1 MATDPARFLR
11 SAGIFSIQVSI
22 TGVVVVVDI
31 TIKLKN
37 GCPWFAIAWLVLLTG
52 CGQAPPPKFGSND
65 VEWLKQEKMYF
76 DGESF
81 EPAEKQEIDELMLAL
96 FGTPE
101 VARFPFQSSAK
112 PLVEPAQLAL
122 AAGAV
127 QSDQQGVPQGLFR
140 EHCSQCH
147 SITGSGAGPAAQ
159 WLSTYPRDFRMGK
172 FKFKSTPMGHP
183 PTDQDLKQILINGIP
198 GTAMPSFRLLPEEEL
213 EALVDYV
220 KYLSIRGQYERY
232 LIAGLAGSPDLTL
245 FDDRLEEEVIPE
257 SVSKFD
263 LAVQDHQAIKNWD
276 TELLESYLTERLG
289 TQFQQRVLDRWV
301 NAEQALVEVPVV
313 PSTLDPADPGFAD
326 LVATG
331 KQLFHGKGT
340 CNQCHGENG
349 SGLGE
354 QVNYDDWT
362 NDWLKS
368 PGVDPDDRSTWKEFK
383 QAGALRPRQAQPR
396 NLSLGVYR
404 GGGQPAALFLRID
417 QGIEGSPMPAATAL
431 TDDEIWALV
440 AYVYWLAD
448 RPQPSVN
455 SAGQV
460 KP

>member
-1 MATDPARFLR
+1 MATVPASFLR
-11 SAGIFSIQVSI
+11 SAGMFSIQVSI
-22 TGVVVVVDI
+22 TGVVVFVDI

-37 GCPWFAIAWLVLLTG
+37 RCLWLAIAWLVVLTG
-52 CGQAPPPKFGSND
+52 CGQAPPPQFARNE

-101 VARFPFQSSAK
+101 VARFPFQASAE

-159 WLSTYPRDFRMGK
+159 WLSSYPRDFRMGK

-183 PTDQDLKQILINGIP
+183 PTDQDLKQVLIKGIP
-198 GTAMPSFRLLPEEEL
+198 GTAMPSFRLLPDEEL

-232 LIAGLAGSPDLTL
+232 LIAELAGSPDLTL
-245 FDDRLEEEVIPE
+245 FDDRLAEEVVPE
-257 SVSKFD
+257 SVVKFD
-263 LAVQDHQAIKNWD
+263 PAAQDHQAIKNFE
-276 TELLESYLTERLG
+276 TQPLESYLTERLG
-289 TQFQQRVLDRWV
+289 EQFQQRVLDRWR
-301 NAEQALVEVPVV
+301 NAEQVAVEVPAV
-313 PSTLDPADPGFAD
+313 PSNLDPADPGFAD
-326 LVATG
+326 LVAAG

-404 GGGQPAALFLRID
+404 GGGRPADLFLRID

-448 RPQPSVN
+448 LPQLPAD
-455 SAGQV
+455 SAEQV